1 MKLEEKLKGT
11 ETKKPTTGRSI
22 ARRQRPGLTSEET
35 MRAYSAAAET
45 AVETRGMLSRSSAME
60 AERRGISQYGSSVG
74 GDYS

>member
-1 MKLEEKLKGT
+1 
-11 ETKKPTTGRSI
+11 
-22 ARRQRPGLTSEET
+22 

-60 AERRGISQYGSSVG
+60 AERRGISQYGSSVR